1 MYILTNV
8 SEDECGQVY
17 AGKPDFFETEEAAIS
32 NARENLAEDFGISVD
47 DIECKA
53 QEGGTPYVLSMSRN
67 GRFEAYTVSKIPE
80 KCSVDKKIPLVTHYS
95 FDFETPV
102 SLFDTEEEAL
112 QELKTQFEEELRIQ
126 TEENE
131 HVQGEDLEAV
141 ISPDSAWAS
150 ITIYY
155 DDQKDV
161 IEWSIGSLRQRA

>member
-32 NARENLAEDFGISVD
+32 SAKENLAEDFGISVD
-47 DIECKA
+47 DLECKA
-53 QEGGTPYVLSMSRN
+53 QEGDTPYVLSMSQE
-67 GRFEAYTVSKIPE
+67 GRFEAYTVFKIPE
-80 KCSVDKKIPLVTHYS
+80 KCSVDKKVPLVTHYS
-95 FDFETPV
+95 FDSDTPV

-112 QELKTQFEEELRIQ
+112 KELKTQFEEELRIQ
-126 TEENE
+126 IEENG
-131 HVQGEDLEAV
+131 HVQGEDLEAI
-141 ISPDSAWAS
+141 ISSDGAWAS

-161 IEWSIGSLRQRA
+161 IEWSIGSLQ